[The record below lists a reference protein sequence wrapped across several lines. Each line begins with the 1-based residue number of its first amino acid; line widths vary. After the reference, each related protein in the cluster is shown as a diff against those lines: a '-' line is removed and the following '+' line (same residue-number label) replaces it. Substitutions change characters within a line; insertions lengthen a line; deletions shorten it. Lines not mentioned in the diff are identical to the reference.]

1 MWQLHCR
8 QPAVQLLAQLS
19 KSWINVSIINS
30 MNANRRFVIPL
41 LVFILLLTTQGNV
54 RAQSTVVQFF
64 LETGH
69 NVKGVFLQF
78 YRSAKDPQ
86 LVYGYP
92 ITEQMTSKDG
102 KTVQYF
108 QRARFELTSTQAI
121 QLTALGRLSYQP
133 KSPITINNPNACEV
147 YPTGFPVCLAFLEFY
162 KANGGPTQFGNPIS
176 PFESSDGL
184 IVQYFE
190 GTRFEWRADRP
201 AEQRV
206 VISELGRIYFDLLK
220 EDPAQL
226 KPVESSG
233 GNTINP
239 VLSLKVRAFVLKA
252 VTLKSG
258 QQTVYII
265 VQDQIS
271 KAVSNV
277 TGKALVKLPDGTIQ
291 ETSFTTNASGIAQFS
306 FGFQNQKAGELVP
319 IEIVVSYQNITA
331 TTKTSFRIWF

>member
-1 MWQLHCR
+1 
-8 QPAVQLLAQLS
+8 
-19 KSWINVSIINS
+19 

-41 LVFILLLTTQGNV
+41 LVFILLLATQGTAQ
-54 RAQSTVVQFF
+54 AQSTDVQFF

-78 YRSAKDPQ
+78 YKSATDPQ

-121 QLTALGRLSYQP
+121 QLTALGSLTYQP
-133 KSPITINNPNACEV
+133 KNPMTINNPNACQL
-147 YPTGFPVCLAFLEFY
+147 YPTGFPVCLTFLDFY
-162 KANGGPTQFGNPIS
+162 KAKGGPTQFGNPIS

-190 GTRFEWRADRP
+190 GARFEWRADRP

-206 VISELGRIYFDLLK
+206 VISDLGRIYFDLFK

-226 KPVESSG
+226 KPVDQP
-233 GNTINP
+233 NATINP

-265 VQDQIS
+265 VQNQIA
-271 KAVSNV
+271 KPVSNA
-277 TGKALVKLPDGTIQ
+277 TGKALVKLPDGINQ
-291 ETSFTTNASGIAQFS
+291 EFSFTTNASGIAQIS
-306 FGFQNQKAGELVP
+306 FNFQNQKAGELVP
-319 IEIVVSYQNITA
+319 IEISVNYQSITGI
-331 TTKTSFRIWF
+331 TKTSFRIWF